1 MERRYLRRMGRKLY
15 QDPHSKW
22 EYDDGWVFDAIKCEF
37 DDGVFCINRDALFAV
52 KVKLLTANGK
62 RWVASCTVWNPW
74 AWEARLLRRIS
85 RRWHRED
92 RRRQREVWEK
102 RLAEASGV
110 KLLASPDREGLMAE
124 VEQEIEEALEAR
136 RITGE

>member
-1 MERRYLRRMGRKLY
+1 MERRYLRRLARTIRDDPNSRWERDTRWVFPALRCKFDTGTIAIKRDPWPAKLELLTPEGNGRK
-15 QDPHSKW
+15 
-22 EYDDGWVFDAIKCEF
+22 
-37 DDGVFCINRDALFAV
+37 
-52 KVKLLTANGK
+52 
-62 RWVASCTVWNPW
+62 ASCYIWNPW
-74 AWEARLLRRIS
+74 AWEARLLRRMT
-85 RRWHRED
+85 REWRRED

-136 RITGE
+136 RITGG